1 MILCHI
7 SLFTYILSWP
17 FWLVLTRV
25 SHNGIIAVDTHS
37 VSSLQRNGNGTYVSK
52 NWLHLCLKYSSLFFC
67 NLSVIIDWEIKLV
80 LKNSIKIISFA
91 PYLLHNLSKIL
102 SRYFDFFLLLR
113 IIHQSRSQTLQKH
126 RKMLMH
132 SQFSHM
138 YIIITYFSFDE

>member
-1 MILCHI
+1 MYDKLLVLEVELSYAIFPFLHI
-7 SLFTYILSWP
+7 YIFLAP

-80 LKNSIKIISFA
+80 LKNSIKIISLA
-91 PYLLHNLSKIL
+91 PHLLHNLSKIL
-102 SRYFDFFLLLR
+102 SRYFDYTSILD
-113 IIHQSRSQTLQKH
+113 HKHYRSIK
-126 RKMLMH
+126 KC
-132 SQFSHM
+132 
-138 YIIITYFSFDE
+138 